1 MLFCRRCHRY
11 DCFLHKDK
19 QATPSLNIEPKN
31 NSSNYRPCSSHCFR
45 IMSKEKKIELRRS
58 YSEIADHRPSNGYHS
73 RHSRFNTM
81 RNDSMTSTNSRQS
94 SNGWTIKSS
103 FKRQLTNDIS
113 QWSASEKSL
122 FRVFCTIYGDNI
134 CLVAD
139 LLDKPCSQV
148 YALYIKEMED
158 HERKPI
164 LQRQNSETSTSTIG
178 SFSAITSTTSSDSIG
193 MKINGNGH
201 TATSSNTEETVLSN
215 GKHEQNSVS

>member
-19 QATPSLNIEPKN
+19 QATPSLNTEPKN
-31 NSSNYRPCSSHCFR
+31 NSSIYHPCSPQCFR
-45 IMSKEKKIELRRS
+45 IISKEKKMELRRS

-73 RHSRFNTM
+73 KRSRFTTM
-81 RNDSMTSTNSRQS
+81 RSDPINSTNFRNS
-94 SNGWTIKSS
+94 SNGLTIKSS
-103 FKRQLTNDIS
+103 FKRQSNNDVC

-122 FRVFCTIYGDNI
+122 SRVFCTIYGDNI
-134 CLVAD
+134 CLIAD

-158 HERKPI
+158 HERKPS
-164 LQRQNSETSTSTIG
+164 LQRENSETSISTIG
-178 SFSAITSTTSSDSIG
+178 SFSAITSTTSSDSNGI
-193 MKINGNGH
+193 KTNGNGQKV
-201 TATSSNTEETVLSN
+201 TSEETILCN